1 MSRIDAAHRRDVH
14 RRSAEYVE
22 EIIEERSVP
31 ISRPVSRNSD
41 RASTPDTWTHR
52 RFPLLTVLQACAVAS
67 DSSGASCSVSFLT
80 QLSRLTRR

>member
-31 ISRPVSRNSD
+31 ISWPMISFRVNWRLQGWLLKNSK
-41 RASTPDTWTHR
+41 SQKPGTN
-52 RFPLLTVLQACAVAS
+52 LGIENV
-67 DSSGASCSVSFLT
+67 
-80 QLSRLTRR
+80 